1 MILTAIASPT
11 IRKQLRTKAERNA
24 ETQSYLVEV
33 ISGIQTVKAQNIEL
47 RSRFAW
53 QERYARYVTAGFK
66 TVIISTLASSTSNF
80 LNKLSSLLVLW
91 MGAYLVLQG
100 ELTLGE
106 LIAFRIISGY
116 VTSPILRLQTKVR
129 SLNFNIYNSKKR
141 YKI

>member
-1 MILTAIASPT
+1 MY
-11 IRKQLRTKAERNA
+11 QL
-24 ETQSYLVEV
+24 
-33 ISGIQTVKAQNIEL
+33 
-47 RSRFAW
+47 
-53 QERYARYVTAGFK
+53 
-66 TVIISTLASSTSNF
+66 STF
-80 LNKLSSLLVLW
+80 LVLW

-129 SLNFNIYNSKKR
+129 SLNFNIYNSKKS